1 MWIQRSK
8 VGGDK
13 NLVMEIFVKENLE
26 MICLMV
32 KGHMSGQM
40 ELNIWV
46 NFLMGL
52 GLVREV
58 LVL

>member
-13 NLVMEIFVKENLE
+13 NLIMEIFVKENLE

-32 KGHMSGQM
+32 KGHMFGQM

-52 GLVREV
+52 GLAREV